1 MVRARDTETG
11 REFEIHA
18 RQIVN
23 ATGVWTDD
31 TQAMVGERGQFHFRA
46 SKGIHILVPRNRIRS
61 TTGLI
66 LKTKKSVLFVI
77 PWGRH
82 WIIGTTDTDW
92 NLDKAHPAATRAD
105 IDYLLEEVNTALHT
119 PLTGDDVEGVWTGL
133 RPLLAGESDSTSKLS
148 REHLVA
154 HSAPGLVVVAGGKFT
169 TYRVMA
175 EDAVDAACSALG
187 DAVPES
193 VTKEDAPAGSER
205 LRGHVEPSTR
215 AGHRRRAA
223 RCPRRTSPAA
233 LWSPHP
239 RGAPADDGRSLPDR
253 TGSGQRRLCAGG
265 DRLRCVTRRCAASGR
280 HPDPTYPGLG
290 PRGFRRTCC
299 GPDCRRTARLGR
311 GERTVG
317 GRCVPAGVAAERES
331 QTMPDDESADAIR
344 LAAPEVTGHRPVAIP
359 AGG

>member
-1 MVRARDTETG
+1 MVRARVTETG

-31 TQAMVGERGQFHFRA
+31 TQAMVGERGQFHVRA
-46 SKGIHILVPRNRIRS
+46 SKGIHILVPRDRIRS

-193 VTKEDAPAGSER
+193 VTKRTPLLGANGYAAMWNRRHELATGAG
-205 LRGHVEPSTR
+205 LHVARVEHLLQRYGVLTPEVLQLMMADPSLTEPVPGSDDYVLAENAYAVSHEGALHLDDILTRRTR
-215 AGHRRRAA
+215 AWDRGVSAAPVAA
-223 RCPRRTSPAA
+223 RIAA
-233 LWSPHP
+233 GLLGWDEANEQSEV
-239 RGAPADDGRSLPDR
+239 DVYL
-253 TGSGQRRLCAGG
+253 QR
-265 DRLRCVTRRCAASGR
+265 
-280 HPDPTYPGLG
+280 
-290 PRGFRRTCC
+290 
-299 GPDCRRTARLGR
+299 
-311 GERTVG
+311 
-317 GRCVPAGVAAERES
+317 VAAERES

-344 LAAPEVTGHRPVAIP
+344 LAAPEVTGHKPVAIP